1 MNVFMEHRR
10 SRLAEGD
17 VSGHVN
23 LAKIDAIETY
33 QACLAGIVSCATHGP
48 TFAVPRGEVVATVT
62 VELLCLSL
70 DWCCLCWYYGRQRL
84 CRRVGVP
91 LLEEVGDVG
100 RCLAGGVAA
109 SWSR

>member
-1 MNVFMEHRR
+1 MYELMEHRR
-10 SRLAEGD
+10 SRLARGI
-17 VSGHVN
+17 VSGRVMSRRV
-23 LAKIDAIETY
+23 DAIEAY
-33 QACLAGIVSCATHGP
+33 QACLAGIVRRATHGP
-48 TFAVPRGEVVATVT
+48 AFAVPCGEVVATVT
-62 VELLCLSL
+62 VELLRLSL